1 MTEYETATL
10 AIQQSSL
17 AIQQAQMEIGRLGL
31 WAQIVIGAVQC
42 ILIAGGLWI
51 MRQAAITR
59 DKQHE
64 EAKSRHEETM
74 QALGTSAE
82 RTAAQHEEA
91 MLALR
96 DSTERTAA
104 QHEEAKA
111 RHEES
116 MLALRALIER
126 TAPRPAND
134 G

>member
-17 AIQQAQMEIGRLGL
+17 AIQQATLEMSRAALEISREELEISRLGL
-31 WAQIVIGAVQC
+31 WAQIVIGVVQC
-42 ILIAGGLWI
+42 VLIAGGLWI

-64 EAKSRHEETM
+64 EAKDRHEET
-74 QALGTSAE
+74 
-82 RTAAQHEEA
+82 
-91 MLALR
+91 
-96 DSTERTAA
+96 
-104 QHEEAKA
+104 
-111 RHEES
+111 

-126 TAPRPAND
+126 TAPPPTNN